1 MMYIFIKKII
11 TKACNRSFI
20 GVMIDRGHYFFVRH
34 ILGYFWKCEMVLR
47 GVRPLSFFKSM
58 DVIGRPI
65 VSMAIGSTIEVGKDI
80 VFMSSSRF
88 CLSASLFA
96 SCKLKT
102 IYPSARIVIGDG
114 ASFNGTSI
122 VCRSSSIYI
131 GARSMIGPNSIIIDS
146 PFHSVWPLNL
156 RNSYSSQDLD
166 ESVEIG
172 EDVWIG
178 AHVIILPGSKIGSGC
193 VIGAGSIVRGAVP
206 PNCLAAGSP
215 LRIIRK
221 LDKGRGSLKL
231 AE

>member
-1 MMYIFIKKII
+1 MLYKLIKNVFI
-11 TKACNRSFI
+11 KACNRSFV
-20 GVMIDRGHYFFVRH
+20 GAVIDRGHYFVERRIF
-34 ILGYFWKCEMVLR
+34 GFFWKCEMALR
-47 GVRPLSFFKSM
+47 GVRSLLSFKSM

-65 VSMAIGSTIEVGKDI
+65 VSMAIGSTIQVGKDI

-114 ASFNGTSI
+114 ASFNGVSI

-131 GARSMIGPNSIIIDS
+131 GARTMIGPNATIIDS
-146 PFHSVWPLNL
+146 PFHSLWPLNL

-178 AHVIILPGSKIGSGC
+178 AHVIILPGSKIGSGS
-193 VIGAGSIVRGAVP
+193 VIGAGSIVRGTVP

-215 LRIIRK
+215 VHIIRE
-221 LDKGRGSLKL
+221 LDKECG
-231 AE
+231 A